1 MHGSFQLKKP
11 LMYELI
17 LSVSKNMW
25 HTTIEALQLKSDRK
39 CMLGVNL
46 KNININ
52 SPMNS
57 KLIY

>member
-1 MHGSFQLKKP
+1 
-11 LMYELI
+11 MYELI